1 MAKTTDSL
9 IAAVRSRANIER
21 TKHVTDDEIVTWLN
35 DEGDE
40 FHNMLISSRENYIT
54 KTATL
59 TLGTTVFNVDSD
71 APAVNGFQV
80 GIDNSVTTVGLP
92 IGPLNA
98 APSYYEILS
107 FIGIPQGP
115 NTSGDAT
122 FTVLINSVP
131 TASKFVVPGASLD
144 RVYCDEANPTFTD
157 ADTVEIS
164 VSTAGAT
171 TWTIAFYIVVR
182 PFIASTVA
190 NAAPLPSDF
199 LKPIAI
205 NLDLGNGAF
214 QPILPLESLNDRF
227 TAQEWKHWISDQKL
241 FIYPERSVKTGPYV
255 MEYCPRWV
263 DLQLRPFPNALSF
276 EMERFSEILELGAA
290 SMAKL
295 KRKMIDD
302 ATQLRQKQSDMI
314 KSAVAAIPG
323 RKGGPKTIPM
333 PIKDLERFR
342 GYNAISRWRF

>member
-40 FHNMLISSRENYIT
+40 FYNMLISSRENYIT

-59 TLGTTVFNVDSD
+59 TLGTTVFNMAAD
-71 APAVNGFQV
+71 APVINGFQV
-80 GIDNSVTTVGLP
+80 SIDNSVTLISLP
-92 IGPLNA
+92 MGPLIA

-107 FIGIPQGP
+107 FIGVPVGP

-122 FTVLINSVP
+122 FTITINAAP
-131 TASKFVVPGASLD
+131 TASKFVVPDGSSD
-144 RVYCDEANPTFTD
+144 RVYCDEANPTFT
-157 ADTVEIS
+157 ASDTVKIA
-164 VSTAGAT
+164 VSTPGAT
-171 TWTIAFYIVVR
+171 SWSIAFYIVVR
-182 PFIASTVA
+182 PYVAATVS

-227 TAQEWKHWISDQKL
+227 AAQEWKHWISDQKL
-241 FIYPERSVKTGPYV
+241 FVYPERSVKTGPYV

-263 DLQLRPFPNALSF
+263 DLQLRPFPNALAF
-276 EMERFSEILELGAA
+276 EMERFSEIIELGAA

-295 KRKMIDD
+295 KRKMVED
-302 ATQLRQKQSDMI
+302 AQQLRQKQSDMI
-314 KSAVAAIPG
+314 KSAIASIPG

-333 PIKDLERFR
+333 PTKDLGRFR
-342 GYNAISRWRF
+342 GYNAINRWRF